1 MNVKARF
8 KCIEIRHVAGA
19 QPNACLA
26 ELKFM
31 AAYND
36 GKGNEDW
43 SKWTPSGEIKMMV
56 TNPRAI
62 EAFELGKEYELTF
75 APTSTLPA
83 ITAPRGWTGQ

>member
-8 KCIEIRHVAGA
+8 KCIEIRHIHGA
-19 QPNACLA
+19 SPGGVLA

-56 TNPRAI
+56 TNPAAI
-62 EAFELGKEYELTF
+62 AAFDLGKEYELTF
-75 APTSTLPA
+75 SPVE
-83 ITAPRGWTGQ
+83 